1 MTHTTA
7 RDQDAA
13 TLRPRK
19 ASRDSIPILAETLA
33 LSFYDDPVVTWCV
46 PDDMRRRELLPDFF
60 TAIVESY
67 LNYDEIYDVPAG
79 VSAAVWAPPGAEDD
93 EKLPERIGEIL
104 QENADRAFV
113 ALSLMAEVHP
123 TDAHHYLFFVGT
135 RPGWQGRGIGSAVM
149 SPVLETCDNDVAP
162 AYLEATSE
170 GNKALYLRHGFEVMS
185 ELNLPDGPPMW
196 PMWRTPQAVEA

>member
-1 MTHTTA
+1 MT
-7 RDQDAA
+7 DIAA
-13 TLRPRK
+13 TNRDAIPLRPQK
-19 ASRDSIPILAETLA
+19 ASRERLPIVVETLA
-33 LSFYDDPVVTWCV
+33 QSFYDDPVVTWCV
-46 PDDMRRRELLPDFF
+46 PDDERRRELLPGFF

-67 LNYDEIYDVPAG
+67 INYDEIYDVPAG

-93 EKLPERIGEIL
+93 VQLPDRIGEIL

-113 ALSLMAEVHP
+113 ALSMMAEVHP

-149 SPVLETCDNDVAP
+149 SPVLETCDRDGIP

-185 ELNLPDGPPMW
+185 ELNLPEGPPMW
-196 PMWRTPQAVEA
+196 PMWRTPRTR

>member
-1 MTHTTA
+1 MTDIAATN
-7 RDQDAA
+7 RDAI
-13 TLRPRK
+13 TLRPQK
-19 ASRDSIPILAETLA
+19 ASRERLPIVVETLA
-33 LSFYDDPVVTWCV
+33 QSFYDDPVVTWCV
-46 PDDMRRRELLPDFF
+46 PDDERRLELLPGFF

-67 LNYDEIYDVPAG
+67 INYDEIYDVPAG

-93 EKLPERIGEIL
+93 VQLPDRIGEIL

-113 ALSLMAEVHP
+113 ALSMMAEVHP

-149 SPVLETCDNDVAP
+149 SPVLETCDRDGIP

-185 ELNLPDGPPMW
+185 ELNLPEGPPMW
-196 PMWRTPQAVEA
+196 PMWRTPRTR